1 MPKSNEAPIG
11 LFFEVVPNPGH
22 FHHYFSY
29 VDKLKPELEKHKGLI
44 WLNRYEA
51 QFDDD
56 SLLSHQLWDSE
67 KSLENWRQNK
77 QHRLAQKAGIEKH
90 FKNYRIRIG
99 QRLASWQAGLVSNA
113 NFEPTSKSD
122 ALLLSIHSSKA
133 ISNTAFNKHAF
144 SVGAYRG
151 LSPSDQFITLMTPND
166 LSSVLALTSSI
177 SPELIDKIELFL
189 ISRDYSMTDRMQAP
203 RDS

>member
-1 MPKSNEAPIG
+1 MTKSNEAPIG

-22 FHHYFSY
+22 LNHYFSY
-29 VDKLKPELEKHKGLI
+29 VEKLKPELEKHDGLI

-51 QFDDD
+51 QFDDY
-56 SLLSHQLWDSE
+56 SLLSHQIWDSE

-77 QHRLAQKAGIEKH
+77 LHRLAQNAGIKNH
-90 FKNYRIRIG
+90 FKDYRIRIG
-99 QRLASWQAGLVSNA
+99 QRLACWQANLVTEA
-113 NFEPTSKSD
+113 NFELTSKSD
-122 ALLLSIHSSKA
+122 ALLVSIQSRA
-133 ISNTAFNKHAF
+133 VISNTAFNKHAF
-144 SVGAYRG
+144 LDGAYNG
-151 LSPSDQFITLMTPND
+151 LSASDQFITLVTPND

-189 ISRDYSMTDRMQAP
+189 ISRDYSMTDRSQAP